1 MPGNDRIQMPAQ
13 SRPILWIILISFS
26 MLVVDNS
33 IVFTGL
39 SKIQS
44 ELGFTDE
51 GLSWITSLYALTF
64 GGFLLLGARLGDV
77 FGRRFIF
84 TAGLTVFSVSSA
96 AIAFAPSPA
105 VLVVGRAVQGLGSA
119 IVAPSTL
126 SLLQA
131 EFPAG
136 ELRARALS
144 YYAAAGGVSASIGLV
159 IGGIFAGLLSW
170 RVGFFINVPIG
181 LLLICALRRYGRP
194 DDVAPGRIDALGAV
208 TSTIAIGA
216 LLLGIERA
224 ATVGW
229 TDQWTLLLL
238 AASSVLFVVFVIV
251 QIRVAVPLIPL
262 RLFANSERSAAYA
275 ARALFLGANIGFYF
289 YISQYM
295 QGVLG
300 MSATMAGLAFLPST
314 IVNFAAAMWTPR
326 LMKRFGSASSMI
338 FTIGCGLAGIAML
351 CFVTPSSGYWTEL
364 FLPMMLVGVGQ
375 GGTLAPLTSSGIS
388 GVGREDAGAASGLVN
403 VSQQVGTSLGIAII
417 TAYAALA
424 NPDLGEAGLLA
435 DRVRLAMQASSAMM
449 ILTLLIVCIFIVRR
463 KKAKGLVS

>member
-1 MPGNDRIQMPAQ
+1 MPSNDHIPMPVG

-44 ELGFTDE
+44 ELGFTDV

-64 GGFLLLGARLGDV
+64 GGFLLLGARAGDV
-77 FGRRFIF
+77 FGRNFVF
-84 TAGLTVFSVSSA
+84 TAGLAVFSLSSA

-105 VLVVGRAVQGLGSA
+105 VLVIARAIQGMGAA

-136 ELRARALS
+136 ELRARVLS

-181 LLLICALRRYGRP
+181 LLLIWALRRYGQS
-194 DDVAPGRIDALGAV
+194 DEVSPGRIDGLGAA

-229 TDQWTLLLL
+229 SDPWTIPLLV
-238 AASSVLFVVFVIV
+238 ASAVLFVAFVV
-251 QIRVAVPLIPL
+251 VEMRVAVPLIPL
-262 RLFANSERSAAYA
+262 RLFASSERSAAYV

-289 YISQYM
+289 FISQYM

-300 MSATMAGLAFLPST
+300 MSAAMAGLAFLPST
-314 IVNFAAAMWTPR
+314 VVNFAAAMLEAR
-326 LMKRFGSASSMI
+326 LMRRFGSATSMM
-338 FTIGCGLAGIAML
+338 FTIGCGLIGIL
-351 CFVTPSSGYWTEL
+351 LLSFVTPSSGYWTAL
-364 FLPMMLVGVGQ
+364 FLPMMLVGIGQ
-375 GGTLAPLTSSGIS
+375 GGTLAPLTSSGIA
-388 GVGREDAGAASGLVN
+388 GVERHDAGAASGFLN

-417 TAYAALA
+417 TAYAATA
-424 NPDLGEAGLLA
+424 NVNLGGSELLA
-435 DRVRLAMQASSAMM
+435 DRVRLALQASSAMM
-449 ILTLLIVCIFIVRR
+449 ILTLLIVGVFIFSR
-463 KKAKGLVS
+463 KRSEAA